1 MICERK
7 EDLIMNDKK
16 SISSLAEA
24 AGIVYL
30 DSDNCKFF
38 KKGDFIG
45 AVIKNS
51 DGVEETHDRVW
62 LHRSFPFD
70 MPSEYISVQNK
81 DQEELGLIR
90 NTESFSS
97 EEKKLIEG
105 ELERKYFTPKVKK
118 IITLKEARGFSFWK
132 IMTDS
137 GELSFTVQDT
147 SKSIA
152 KIGADRA
159 FIFDI
164 SSNRYEIE
172 SLSALDKKSLR
183 KLELYL

>member
-1 MICERK
+1 
-7 EDLIMNDKK
+7 MNDKK

-30 DSDNCKFF
+30 DSHNCKIF

-45 AVIKNS
+45 AAIKNAE
-51 DGVEETHDRVW
+51 GVEEAYDRVW

-70 MPSEYISVQNK
+70 RPFEYISLQNK
-81 DQEELGLIR
+81 DQEEIGLIR
-90 NTESFSS
+90 TLEVFP
-97 EEKKLIEG
+97 EDERELIKG

-132 IMTDS
+132 ILTDA

-152 KIGADRA
+152 KIGRDRA

-172 SLSALDKKSLR
+172 SLSGLDKKSAR

>member
-1 MICERK
+1 
-7 EDLIMNDKK
+7 MNDKK

-24 AGIVYL
+24 AGVVYL
-30 DSDNCKFF
+30 DSDNCSIF

-45 AVIKNS
+45 AAIK
-51 DGVEETHDRVW
+51 DAEGGEEIHDRVW

-70 MPSEYISVQNK
+70 MPFEYISLQNK

-90 NTESFSS
+90 SIDVFPED
-97 EEKKLIEG
+97 ERALIRG

-118 IITLKEARGFSFWK
+118 ILTLKEARGFSFWK
-132 IMTDS
+132 ILTDA

-152 KIGADRA
+152 RIGADRA

-172 SLSALDKKSLR
+172 SLSGLDKKSAR

>member
-1 MICERK
+1 
-7 EDLIMNDKK
+7 MNDNK

-30 DSDNCKFF
+30 DSDNCKIF
-38 KKGDFIG
+38 KNGDFIG
-45 AVIKNS
+45 ATVKEA
-51 DGVEETHDRVW
+51 DGEEKTYDRVW

-70 MPSEYISVQNK
+70 RPWEYISLQNK
-81 DQEELGLIR
+81 DQEEIGLIR
-90 NTESFSS
+90 TLDVFS
-97 EEKKLIEG
+97 EEEMELIKG

-118 IITLKEARGFSFWK
+118 ILTLKEARGFSFWK
-132 IMTDS
+132 ILTDA

-152 KIGADRA
+152 KIGRDRA

-172 SLSALDKKSLR
+172 SLSALDKKSAR